1 MCGLPAP
8 PPNCSAWEVLLLPFI
23 NKQVGLLF
31 MWTIPSLSSC
41 RDKCVMLPL
50 HCHRIL
56 QQSFLIISPANFR
69 LEQGLLAASV
79 LSSPGGG
86 AFYWESCFP
95 GLPEPLS
102 SLPPSCLP
110 LSFPLLHSSLFS
122 CIITLFLKKL
132 KKKKERKK
140 SFDFHCPGEN

>member
-1 MCGLPAP
+1 MNDLAVTCAHFTRIRRNSRTPHTCADSQP
-8 PPNCSAWEVLLLPFI
+8 PHNCSAWEVLLLPFI

-56 QQSFLIISPANFR
+56 QQSFLIISQANFR
-69 LEQGLLAASV
+69 LKQGLLAASV

-102 SLPPSCLP
+102 SLPPPACLSP
-110 LSFPLLHSSLFS
+110 FLY
-122 CIITLFLKKL
+122 CIHHYSAAL
-132 KKKKERKK
+132 
-140 SFDFHCPGEN
+140 